1 MKFLECRIPPVA
13 VFLLMA
19 SLMYGLRS
27 VTGEI
32 GLPLWLRVILAGPLL
47 LAGGLIGVAS
57 LAHFRKARTTI
68 HPIHPGH
75 TTTLVSGGIYRWSR
89 NPMYLSLLL
98 GLLAWS
104 CLLDNAF
111 TLLGCGLFVIYMN
124 RFQIQPEERALES
137 IFGDEFT
144 AYKKRVQR
152 WV

>member
-1 MKFLECRIPPVA
+1 
-13 VFLLMA
+13 
-19 SLMYGLRS
+19 
-27 VTGEI
+27 
-32 GLPLWLRVILAGPLL
+32 
-47 LAGGLIGVAS
+47 
-57 LAHFRKARTTI
+57 
-68 HPIHPGH
+68 
-75 TTTLVSGGIYRWSR
+75 
-89 NPMYLSLLL
+89 MYLSLLL